1 MIQAYSSPHFHLS
14 ARVTWNLFVIE
25 IYPPCSF
32 VFAPD
37 AAKFLSYCHQMSQS
51 VNLQFYWGKE
61 QFQPVKVV
69 TIRFFFNHPLVIYY
83 FMIVAFLGNYRLT
96 FGLVL
101 LTDMTYESDFRSTRL

>member
-1 MIQAYSSPHFHLS
+1 MNIINDMFYIENKCVLIQAYSSPHFHLS
-14 ARVTWNLFVIE
+14 ARVTLNLFVIE

-69 TIRFFFNHPLVIYY
+69 TIRFFYSHPL
-83 FMIVAFLGNYRLT
+83 IVEQKLMQSAT
-96 FGLVL
+96 
-101 LTDMTYESDFRSTRL
+101 

>member
-1 MIQAYSSPHFHLS
+1 MFYIENKCVLIQAYSSPHFHLS
-14 ARVTWNLFVIE
+14 ARVTLNLFVIE

-69 TIRFFFNHPLVIYY
+69 TIRFFFNHPL
-83 FMIVAFLGNYRLT
+83 
-96 FGLVL
+96 
-101 LTDMTYESDFRSTRL
+101 TYKAHAL